1 MSESPL
7 RLKAPE
13 FFVLTLMRLWL
24 QAKDGEPAEQALRQG
39 FMGAGLNGQ
48 AAGAL
53 ETVLMVLGSG
63 KRPLR
68 LAPANSV
75 YVTGDEVRLLVM
87 LAAAQGGDSEG
98 LEEYLPRWAEHDAAR
113 HAGAAA
119 SLFAA
124 ALHGVGLR
132 LRSGAELMASFG
144 FGTWA
149 ASSEVV
155 LAPRLALAQA
165 A

>member
-1 MSESPL
+1 MMDSPL

-13 FFVLTLMRLWL
+13 FFVLSLMRLWL
-24 QAKDGEPAEQALRQG
+24 QAGEGDGTEEALRRG
-39 FMGAGLNGQ
+39 FLGAGLNGQ

-53 ETVLMVLGSG
+53 EAIMVVLSSG
-63 KRPLR
+63 HRPLR

-75 YVTGDEVRLLVM
+75 YVTGDEVRLLAM
-87 LAAAQGGDSEG
+87 LAAAQDGDAEG
-98 LEEYLPRWAEHDAAR
+98 IEEYLPRWAEPDAAR

-132 LRSGAELMASFG
+132 LRSGTDLLASFG
-144 FGTWA
+144 FGPEISA
-149 ASSEVV
+149 GVL
-155 LAPRLALAQA
+155 LAPRLALAA
-165 A
+165 AA